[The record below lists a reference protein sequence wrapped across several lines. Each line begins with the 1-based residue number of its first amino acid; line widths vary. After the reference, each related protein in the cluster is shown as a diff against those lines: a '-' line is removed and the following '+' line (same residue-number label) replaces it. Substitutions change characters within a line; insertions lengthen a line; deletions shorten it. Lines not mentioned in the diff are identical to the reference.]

1 MNGGIKGSYF
11 AFGLFVILVA
21 SIILI
26 TVKPIY
32 GQPTPTSVITPC
44 DPKNLTGK
52 WRGNDGGTYFIR
64 QIGDVIWWFGARTL
78 QEGTT
83 FSNVFHGTMAPRDP
97 SGSIYD
103 ISGLWNDVPLGNTRG
118 VGELALRTDISG
130 QKLTKVGA
138 SGDGFSA
145 TEWIKNCRTLPELVK

>member
-1 MNGGIKGSYF
+1 
-11 AFGLFVILVA
+11 
-21 SIILI
+21 
-26 TVKPIY
+26 
-32 GQPTPTSVITPC
+32 
-44 DPKNLTGK
+44 
-52 WRGNDGGTYFIR
+52 
-64 QIGDVIWWFGARTL
+64 
-78 QEGTT
+78 
-83 FSNVFHGTMAPRDP
+83 MAPRDP